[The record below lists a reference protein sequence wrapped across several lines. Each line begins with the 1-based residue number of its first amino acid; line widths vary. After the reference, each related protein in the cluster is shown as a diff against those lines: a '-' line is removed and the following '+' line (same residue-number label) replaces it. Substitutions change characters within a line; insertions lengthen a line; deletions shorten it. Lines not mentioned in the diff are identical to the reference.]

1 MSFDLDAL
9 ALAIAE
15 PDADLAERTQARLE
29 AADGTGYGRLTKLAA
44 WWASTRG
51 DERAAPPLRVLHLGV
66 RSVALQ
72 PVPDVAWT
80 EAGHPPEVLQA
91 PLPGTPSQPES
102 SPTRAASE
110 TRPESPALPAEPARP
125 RTTALAPPT
134 AARLEHH
141 ALDATAGLPDDVDA
155 AIGWAVA
162 LVDAAVDAGTDL
174 LLLGVPDPFPGR
186 LVAAALMGLDPVEA
200 TGWPD
205 EAGLDDESWMA
216 EVAALR
222 DGLVGLRPV
231 RGEPLELLR
240 ALGHPGIAAG
250 TAALLQ
256 AAARRTPVLL
266 DGPGAATVALLA
278 RRAVRASRGWW
289 QAGSGSGQNL
299 HERSLTSLRLDP
311 LVRLEV
317 QREDGTGARLGLAV
331 LEAAAGLLRPES

>member
-1 MSFDLDAL
+1 VSLDLDAL

-15 PDADLAERTQARLE
+15 PDADLAERTRLRLE
-29 AADGTGYGRLTKLAA
+29 AADGAAYGRLTGLAA

-51 DERAAPPLRVLHLGV
+51 DEQAGPPLRVLHLGAG
-66 RSVALQ
+66 SVAAQPILAQ
-72 PVPDVAWT
+72 NSPTDVGGPVEPVP
-80 EAGHPPEVLQA
+80 
-91 PLPGTPSQPES
+91 S
-102 SPTRAASE
+102 SA
-110 TRPESPALPAEPARP
+110 PARSTP
-125 RTTALAPPT
+125 PAPPSG
-134 AARLEHH
+134 ARIEHRP
-141 ALDATAGLPDDVDA
+141 LDAAAGLPDDVDA
-155 AIGWAVA
+155 AIAWAVA

-240 ALGHPGIAAG
+240 ALGNPGIAAG

-256 AAARRTPVLL
+256 AAARRTAALL
-266 DGPGAATVALLA
+266 DGPGAATVGLLA

-289 QAGSGSGQNL
+289 QAGSGSGLNL
-299 HERSLTSLRLDP
+299 HERSLNSLRLEP
-311 LVRLEV
+311 LVQLAV

-331 LEAAAGLLRPES
+331 LETAAGLLRPER

>member
-1 MSFDLDAL
+1 VSLDLDAL

-15 PDADLAERTQARLE
+15 PDADLAERTRARLE

-51 DERAAPPLRVLHLGV
+51 DERAAPPLQVLHLGV
-66 RSVALQ
+66 GSVALQ
-72 PVPDVAWT
+72 PVPDGAWT
-80 EAGHPPEVLQA
+80 EAGPA
-91 PLPGTPSQPES
+91 SQPE
-102 SPTRAASE
+102 TSE
-110 TRPESPALPAEPARP
+110 TSETSETAPGTRPEPPALPVEPARP

-134 AARLEHH
+134 AARLEHR

-186 LVAAALMGLDPVEA
+186 LLAAALMGLDPVEA

-240 ALGHPGIAAG
+240 ALGHPGVAAG

-299 HERSLTSLRLDP
+299 HERSLTSLRLEP